1 MKKQLKLLSSKLL
14 YMKQFYFFIIFL
26 FTSFLS
32 FSQNFTDTKG
42 ELQISAS
49 GTATYTLPIAVP
61 PSIKGVAPTINLV
74 YSSGVRGGI
83 AGQGWSINSISTIS
97 RMATRRDIDG
107 YVDGVDFDSNDKLAL
122 DGQRLLL
129 KTGTYWAANS
139 TYETEYK
146 SNTKIELKIEGT
158 TTYFIVTAPDGSRSW
173 YGSKG
178 SGSLQNSVSV
188 NSWYIVH
195 YEDVY
200 GNFIDYNYKTVAY
213 NSTNQLYIDNIAFSG
228 NAAAGIAAQNKIS
241 FVYKAASRIEKDYLK
256 GGAIYATQILD
267 YIQVFANNLTFRTY
281 KLTHEEDASLGY
293 QRLKQIQEINAQSEV
308 SNPVVFE
315 YNSSPTTPQR
325 TEKEYT
331 NNLAFDKVE
340 LAGDFDGDGRLD
352 FIANN
357 QIFTNLF
364 KNDTGNAP
372 INLPIAMDKRQL
384 INATTLNSN
393 KVNQLHSIVFANET
407 PTTTEFKVYNLS
419 GSTVANTYNKT
430 VTMDNIAYRGT
441 DYTNDYYCSY
451 DEYNCGYGANPQ
463 ACIFSSV
470 KKSTNYLEG
479 DFNGDGLS
487 EVLIFNRK
495 NETHDNYQTIYHDY
509 YGSSIAGC
517 EFSVRNPEDTEYY
530 LLDLNPNSSN
540 QLNTAGFVKLA
551 NASALGTVEYYEKR
565 IVGDFNS
572 DGKSDILKING
583 DKTYKIFTFKQLAAA
598 PWIELEVIGAGTL
611 DQYSATKY
619 MLLGDYNGD
628 GKTDIMLPTD
638 EGGPNKVEWNIYYS
652 NPNPAGGSFFTKE
665 TLDIVEYW
673 PDTGGNYKTQRHF
686 SSYFAMDINKD
697 GKSDLVRV
705 WRKYYKDDWSINN
718 HDTQWEVYGYANNIG
733 KVGASG
739 FTSVYS
745 STVFTSNSPDIPI
758 PLTSNYR
765 YDGGNTDLVLV
776 RGHYNKIEYYQF
788 NKNVDTENRLKS
800 VMESNGN
807 IKQTIEY
814 LPMEPTTGTLGSA
827 SSDFY
832 SSADAVTYPNI
843 EVIKNPASYLVSK
856 LTATINGISK
866 YQDFRYRGYV
876 SNYNYGTVGFTRTTR
891 SSWYLSAS
899 DTKIWTTQY
908 NDPVLRGANT
918 ISWTSTNP
926 STVFDTTPSG
936 LLTTKTNVFSVYTKG
951 GGDVVYSS
959 PLQNDIIIT
968 TPVTTGQ
975 TYKAGNSITASS
987 AVNND
992 LAVNYYAPQVILK
1005 PGFSAS
1011 SSSNTI
1017 FTASPTASAAQSAG
1031 APNSNSGV
1039 YNVLLSKQTI
1049 EDHLSGTKSET
1060 VFTYDGTVDSNNY
1073 YGLEVRSVLKKYSGA
1088 TVQGSV
1094 TTDTQYDNN
1103 PTGAGSA
1110 YYIGRPKKVNTS
1122 ANNAAS
1128 GDTRTSEEA
1137 YTYTGFNLT
1146 KTEKKGHNTYA
1157 LVEDMTY
1164 DGLGNLLTKT
1174 VSAPGAPAPIPAART
1189 ITDEYDAAKR
1199 FVVKKTNHQ
1208 GLITNYVYNN
1218 LGQVTKST
1226 DYMGV
1231 VSDFIYDNWGKL
1243 TNTTITGSSTT
1254 PISTTI
1260 VYAKLGTGG
1269 YTTTTTNNLDA
1280 KTVVEYDVLGR
1291 AVKNSV
1297 KGFAANTMVTKQ
1309 VVYDGLGRK
1318 QKESEPYFSTP
1329 GLWTSYEYDYLMRP
1343 TKITAPTGKIQTLSY
1358 SVLTTTSTDDGKVT
1372 TATADALGNKV
1383 QSTDPGG
1390 TINFTYFA
1398 NGQLKESDYQGNKVK
1413 IDIDGWGNKVRME
1426 DPSAG
1431 VYTYSYDAFG
1441 QLKTQTTPN
1450 GTTSFVYDAG
1460 GKPTEKTIAGTL
1472 TNSKTTYAYNA
1483 LNQITSST
1491 YVDNIESK
1499 TTTNVYEY
1507 DTLKRLYKTT
1517 ETTPYAVFVKQL
1529 AFDALG
1535 RVEKETSTATA
1546 SGKTSSKTVKNTYQN
1561 GFPWQILDDTT
1572 QQVLWQTNS
1581 LNERGQLLTAAFGNG
1596 IAVTN
1601 TYDQYGYV
1609 KQIKHDKTSPTAV
1622 NIMTLNSDFEIKRGN
1637 LNSRTNSL
1645 FSRNETYKYDALD
1658 RLTEYTNG
1666 LGIQETQSYDDK
1678 GRITQNSVG
1687 TYEYDT
1693 AKTYQNKAIT
1703 PTQEAVGYYGNRE
1716 GIFNDSME
1724 DRTGWGTVRS
1734 PATVFYS
1741 YDNVTAAHTGKNS
1754 LKLANTLTTEQ
1765 YVYSDKWVDINN
1777 TAATDY
1783 TYSAW
1788 VYSSSPQAEIV
1799 LVMKDAQG
1807 VLSYNAVVTNV
1818 TGSWTQVV
1826 KTFSVP
1832 ANIKKLC
1839 IRLDNNGLG
1848 NIWFDDV
1855 QIRKTSD
1862 AATAVRAL
1870 NITYNTFKSPVQIE
1884 ETGVDKISFTY
1895 NDGNDRSSMFYG
1907 GQQSDKL
1914 LRTFRK
1920 HYSAD
1925 GTMEVKHNIVTGA
1938 VEFVTYIGG
1947 DGYSAPV
1954 VLKSDG
1960 TTQNYLYLH
1969 RDYQGTIT
1977 AVSDQSGAV
1986 VEKRLFDAWGNIV
1999 KVQDGA
2005 GNILAG
2011 LTILDRGYT
2020 GHEHLQSVGL
2030 IHMNGR
2036 LYDPKLHRFLQ
2047 PDNYIQEPY
2056 NTQNYNKYGYVLN
2069 NPLKYTDPSGEYI
2082 EIGFFGAV
2090 IIGATIA
2097 ALTYTITALVADVPF
2112 SVGGLAKATFIGA
2125 ATSAVTFGIGS
2136 AASTIT
2142 NFYIRAAVSAVAHGT
2157 FQGSMAAIQG
2167 GKFWSGF
2174 ASAALSSIAAS
2185 AFGQGFNHEGL
2196 DANGDMI
2203 NATKVWGGA
2212 GSISQNSLGMI
2223 AFGTVSG
2230 GAGAALTGGNFWQ
2243 GAATGLVVSGL
2254 NHAVHQIGS
2263 KENDPPNRYKRYFSN
2278 KLNEAKE
2285 FGNSISEIY
2294 NSNKQIFRDHFDAA
2308 EISGGTAEMVG
2319 LVAAPFTEGASL
2331 ELSAYGAKLSLYGT
2345 VGNSVMD
2352 IFEGKYGNA
2361 ADRWTEFVVSAGM
2374 GKAIESGLPQST
2386 LRNMLSAF
2394 KIYVESYV
2402 VPVFEES
2409 WNKFNVSSNKL
2420 KL

>member
-1 MKKQLKLLSSKLL
+1 
-14 YMKQFYFFIIFL
+14 MKQFYFFIIFL

-97 RMATRRDIDG
+97 RMSTRRDIDG

-139 TYETEYK
+139 TYETEFK

-158 TTYFIVTAPDGSRSW
+158 TTYFVVTAPDGSRSW

-228 NAAAGIAAQNKIS
+228 NTAAGIAAQNKIS
-241 FVYKAASRIEKDYLK
+241 FYYNAASRVEKDYLK
-256 GGAIYATQILD
+256 GQPIYATQIL
-267 YIQVFANNLTFRTY
+267 NNIKVLSNNVPFRTY
-281 KLTHEEDASLGY
+281 QLTHEEDTSLGY
-293 QRLKQIQEINAQSEV
+293 QRLKKIQEINAQSEV
-308 SNPVVFE
+308 SNPVEFE
-315 YNSSPTTPQR
+315 YTPSPTTPQR

-331 NNLAFDKVE
+331 NTLAFDKVD

-352 FIANN
+352 FVANN

-364 KNDTGNAP
+364 NGNTGNVP
-372 INLPIAMDKRQL
+372 VNLPFTADKRQV
-384 INATTLNSN
+384 ITATTLTNG
-393 KVNQLHSIVFANET
+393 KLNQFNSIVYADEQVNNIS
-407 PTTTEFKVYNLS
+407 FKIYN
-419 GSTVANTYNKT
+419 STALNYTKSINFNNNIAQGET
-430 VTMDNIAYRGT
+430 VTNVVYDQFSGYT
-441 DYTNDYYCSY
+441 DTRFFP
-451 DEYNCGYGANPQ
+451 A
-463 ACIFSSV
+463 I
-470 KKSTNYLEG
+470 KKSNEYLEG
-479 DFNGDGLS
+479 DFNGDGIS
-487 EVLIFNRK
+487 EVLIRSTK
-495 NETHDNYQTIYHDY
+495 NEYYYDLETI
-509 YGSSIAGC
+509 
-517 EFSVRNPEDTEYY
+517 
-530 LLDLNPNSSN
+530 SSN
-540 QLNTAGFVKLA
+540 WAGLGDGQWLSTEFGWDGWDYHLVNLDP
-551 NASALGTVEYYEKR
+551 NASTALGTSGFMNLPNNSVLNGDKR
-565 IVGDFNS
+565 LIADFNS
-572 DGKSDILKING
+572 DGKSDILVLNN
-583 DKTYKIFTFKQLAAA
+583 DKTYKIISFKQLLVS
-598 PWIELEVIGAGTL
+598 PWIELEVIGSGTL
-611 DQYSATKY
+611 DQYSKSKQ

-628 GKTDIMLPTD
+628 GKTDIMLPTS
-638 EGGPNKVEWNIYYS
+638 EGEPNAVEWNIYYS
-652 NPNPAGGSFFTKE
+652 NPNPAGGELFVKE
-665 TLDIVEYW
+665 TLNIVEYW
-673 PDTGGNYKTQRHF
+673 PDTGSHYNTQRHF

-718 HDTQWEVYGYANNIG
+718 HDTQWEVYGYANNLG
-733 KVGASG
+733 KASGSG

-758 PLTSNYR
+758 PITSNYR
-765 YDGGNTDLVLV
+765 YDGANTDLVLI

-800 VMESNGN
+800 VTESSGN
-807 IKQTIEY
+807 IKQTIDY
-814 LPMEPTTGTLGSA
+814 LPMEAPNGDLGA
-827 SSDFY
+827 SSADFY
-832 SSADAVTYPNI
+832 SSANAALYPNI
-843 EVIKNPASYLVSK
+843 EIIRNSGSYLVSK

-908 NDPVLRGANT
+908 NDPALRGANT

-1011 SSSNTI
+1011 SSSNTS
-1017 FTASPTASAAQSAG
+1017 FTASPVASAAQSAG

-1039 YNVLLSKQTI
+1039 YNVLLNKQTI

-1060 VFTYDGTVDSNNY
+1060 VFTYDGTADSNNY

-1088 TVQGSV
+1088 ALQGSV
-1094 TTDTQYDNN
+1094 TTDSQYDNN
-1103 PTGAGSA
+1103 PTGAGSS
-1110 YYIGRPKKVNTS
+1110 YYIGRPKKVNSS
-1122 ANNAAS
+1122 ANNVAS
-1128 GDTRTSEEA
+1128 GDTRTSEETS
-1137 YTYTGFNLT
+1137 TYTGFNLT

-1174 VSAPGAPAPIPAART
+1174 ISAPAAVPVPAART

-1199 FVVKKTNHQ
+1199 FVIKKTDHQ
-1208 GLITNYVYNN
+1208 GFITNYVYNN

-1231 VSDFIYDNWGKL
+1231 VSDFTYDNWGKL
-1243 TNTTITGSSTT
+1243 TNTTVTGPSIT

-1269 YTTTTTNNLDA
+1269 YTTTTTNNLDS

-1291 AVKNSV
+1291 AVKNSA
-1297 KGFAANTMVTKQ
+1297 KGFAANTMITKQ

-1318 QKESEPYFSTP
+1318 QKESEPYFSAP
-1329 GLWTSYEYDYLMRP
+1329 SLWTNYEYDYLMRP

-1372 TATADALGNKV
+1372 TATVDALGNKV

-1413 IDIDGWGNKVRME
+1413 IDIDGWGNKIRME

-1431 VYTYSYDAFG
+1431 VYTYSYDAFA
-1441 QLKTQTTPN
+1441 QLKTETTPN
-1450 GTTSFVYDAG
+1450 GTTTLLYDTFG
-1460 GKPTEKTIAGTL
+1460 RTTEKTIAGTL

-1499 TTTNVYEY
+1499 TTTNLYEY
-1507 DTLKRLYKTT
+1507 DTFKRLYKTT
-1517 ETTPYAVFVKQL
+1517 ETTPYAVFVKQQT
-1529 AFDALG
+1529 FDALA
-1535 RVEKETSTATA
+1535 RIEKETSTATA

-1572 QQVLWQTNS
+1572 QQVLWQANS

-1601 TYDQYGYV
+1601 TYDQYGYI
-1609 KQIKHDKTSPTAV
+1609 KQIKHDKTTPTVV

-1645 FSRNETYKYDALD
+1645 FSRNETYKYDSLD

-1666 LGIQETQSYDDK
+1666 LGIQETQVYDDK

-1703 PTQEAVGYYGNRE
+1703 PTPEAAGYYGNRE

-1754 LKLANTLTTEQ
+1754 LKLVNTLTTEQ
-1765 YVYSDKWVDINN
+1765 YVYSDKWIDINN

-1807 VLSYNAVVTNV
+1807 VLSYNTVVSNV
-1818 TGSWTQVV
+1818 TGSWTQVT

-1832 ANIKKLC
+1832 SNIKKLC

-1895 NDGNDRSSMFYG
+1895 NDDNDRSSMFYG

-1977 AVSDQSGAV
+1977 AISDQSGAI
-1986 VEKRLFDAWGNIV
+1986 VEKRLFDAWGSIV

-2005 GNILAG
+2005 GNILSG
-2011 LTILDRGYT
+2011 LTVLDRGYT

-2069 NPLKYTDPSGEYI
+2069 NPLKYTDPSGEYA

-2090 IIGATIA
+2090 IIGAIIA
-2097 ALTYTITALVADVPF
+2097 ATTYTLTALLADVPF

-2136 AASTIT
+2136 AATSLFT
-2142 NFYIRAAVSAVAHGT
+2142 NFYSQAAFQAAAHGT

-2174 ASAALSSIAAS
+2174 ASGALSSIASS
-2185 AFGQGFNHEGL
+2185 AWSGGITTENTFQSNSSLTEGHFVTNTFSHQGISGAIG
-2196 DANGDMI
+2196 AN
-2203 NATKVWGGA
+2203 NTV
-2212 GSISQNSLGMI
+2212 GMI

-2243 GAATGLVVSGL
+2243 GAVTGLVVSGL
-2254 NHAVHQIGS
+2254 NHGMHEM
-2263 KENDPPNRYKRYFSN
+2263 KEVFLKN
-2278 KLNEAKE
+2278 KIDREV
-2285 FGNSISEIY
+2285 
-2294 NSNKQIFRDHFDAA
+2294 DA
-2308 EISGGTAEMVG
+2308 
-2319 LVAAPFTEGASL
+2319 
-2331 ELSAYGAKLSLYGT
+2331 AYGANADNAAPATDATLVKMKNSLPTLRKIYPSTGFAPIQAEPSIYT
-2345 VGNSVMD
+2345 VGRAEAKTWAYDTDNYKKSNIVFYRAAFSSFRNLAHTMLHE
-2352 IFEGKYGNA
+2352 FGHAVNYFNMSYGNY
-2361 ADRWTEFVVSAGM
+2361 RSSHSAE
-2374 GKAIESGLPQST
+2374 ESDKWGERQAFKFAFDNGGLPYK
-2386 LRNMLSAF
+2386 ND
-2394 KIYVESYV
+2394 
-2402 VPVFEES
+2402 S
-2409 WNKFNVSSNKL
+2409 WYLLNK
-2420 KL
+2420 

>member
-1 MKKQLKLLSSKLL
+1 
-14 YMKQFYFFIIFL
+14 MKQFYLFILLI
-26 FTSFLS
+26 FTSLG

-49 GTATYTLPIAVP
+49 GTATYTLPIAVS
-61 PSIKGVAPTINLV
+61 PSIKGVAPTINLN

-97 RMATRRDIDG
+97 RIATRRDIDG
-107 YVDGVDFDSNDKLAL
+107 YVDGVDFDADDKLAL

-129 KTGTYWAANS
+129 KTGMYWAANS

-146 SNTKIELKIEGT
+146 SNTRIELKIEGT

-195 YEDVY
+195 FEDVY
-200 GNFIDYNYKTVAY
+200 GNFIDYNYKTVTY

-228 NAAAGIAAQNKIS
+228 NAVAGIAAQNKIT
-241 FVYKAASRIEKDYLK
+241 FTYRDARRVERDYLK
-256 GGAIYATQILD
+256 GVAIYATKILEN
-267 YIQVFANNLTFRTY
+267 IQVIANNTYFRTY
-281 KLTHEEDASLGY
+281 TLSHTFDTVLGY
-293 QRLKQIQEINAQSEV
+293 ERLTSIQELNGFNEQ

-315 YNSSPTTPQR
+315 YNTSPSTPQR
-325 TEKEYT
+325 TEKEYV
-331 NNLAFDKVE
+331 NNLDFNGVD

-352 FIANN
+352 FTAVGNLYN
-357 QIFTNLF
+357 NLF
-364 KNDTGNAP
+364 KNDSGQNP
-372 INLPIAMDKRQL
+372 INISGLSSLYKSTI
-384 INATTLNSN
+384 TTLKNSKINQFNSILNLQNDELNSLTFGVFSLNNNALLLDYTKTIDIPNSGECNSN
-393 KVNQLHSIVFANET
+393 CVPN
-407 PTTTEFKVYNLS
+407 
-419 GSTVANTYNKT
+419 
-430 VTMDNIAYRGT
+430 RCT
-441 DYTNDYYCSY
+441 DD
-451 DEYNCGYGANPQ
+451 G
-463 ACIFSSV
+463 FV
-470 KKSTNYLEG
+470 KKHNEYIEG
-479 DFNGDGLS
+479 DFNGDGIS
-487 EVLIFNRK
+487 ELLILGYSEYRNYNSEDPTKRDCVFE
-495 NETHDNYQTIYHDY
+495 ETV
-509 YGSSIAGC
+509 GSTPNIC
-517 EFSVRNPEDTEYY
+517 R
-530 LLDLNPNSSN
+530 LLDLNPSSSI
-540 QLNTAGFVKLA
+540 T
-551 NASALGTVEYYEKR
+551 LGTIGYANIGTTLASNLKGDKR
-565 IVGDFNS
+565 MVADWNG
-572 DGKSDILKING
+572 DGKSDILVISGN
-583 DKTYKIFTFKQLAAA
+583 KTYKIVGFKQLVAA
-598 PWIELEVIGAGTL
+598 PWVQLEIIGSGTL
-611 DQYSATKY
+611 DQYSNTKQL
-619 MLLGDYNGD
+619 LLGDFNGD
-628 GKTDIMLPTD
+628 GKTDIMIPTS
-638 EGGPNKVEWNIYYS
+638 EGAANAVQWNIYYS
-652 NPNPAGGSFFTKE
+652 NPNPAGGEFFVKE
-665 TLDIVEYW
+665 FLDIVEYW
-673 PDTGGNYKTQRHF
+673 PDTGSTYNTQRHF

-718 HDTQWEVYGYANNIG
+718 HDTQWQVTGFSNNIG
-733 KVGASG
+733 KVGGSG
-739 FTSVYS
+739 FALAYD

-776 RGHYNKIEYYQF
+776 RGHYTKIEYYQF

-800 VMESNGN
+800 VTESNGN
-807 IKQTIEY
+807 IKQTIDY
-814 LPMEPTTGTLGSA
+814 LPMEAVGGGLGSA
-827 SSDFY
+827 STDFY

-843 EVIKNPASYLVSK
+843 EVIRNTESYLVSK
-856 LTATINGISK
+856 LTATINGVSK

-891 SSWYLSAS
+891 SSWYLSAP
-899 DTKIWTTQY
+899 DTKLWTTQY
-908 NDPVLRGANT
+908 NDTALRGANT
-918 ISWTSTNP
+918 ITWTSTNP
-926 STVFDTTPSG
+926 LTVFDAVPTG
-936 LLTTKTNVFSVYTKG
+936 LVSTKTNVFSTYTN
-951 GGDVVYSS
+951 
-959 PLQNDIIIT
+959 P
-968 TPVTTGQ
+968 
-975 TYKAGNSITASS
+975 AS
-987 AVNND
+987 
-992 LAVNYYAPQVILK
+992 K
-1005 PGFSAS
+1005 
-1011 SSSNTI
+1011 
-1017 FTASPTASAAQSAG
+1017 
-1031 APNSNSGV
+1031 V
-1039 YNVLLSKQTI
+1039 YNVLLDSQTTV
-1049 EDHLSGTKSET
+1049 DALSGIKSENT
-1060 VFTYDGTVDSNNY
+1060 YTYDGTVTSASY
-1073 YGLEVRSVLKKYSGA
+1073 YGLETKSVSKQYNVSTL
-1088 TVQGSV
+1088 QGSV
-1094 TTDTQYDNN
+1094 TTDSQYDNN

-1110 YYIGRPKKVNTS
+1110 YYIGRPKKVNTL
-1122 ANNAAS
+1122 ANNAVS

-1137 YTYTGFNLT
+1137 YTYSGFNLT

-1174 VSAPGAPAPIPAART
+1174 VSAPGAPAPVPAART
-1189 ITDEYDAAKR
+1189 ITDEYDAGKR
-1199 FVVKKTNHQ
+1199 FVVKKTDHQ
-1208 GLITNYVYNN
+1208 GFITNYVYNN

-1280 KTVVEYDVLGR
+1280 KTVVEYDVIGR
-1291 AVKNSV
+1291 AVKNSA

-1329 GLWTSYEYDYLMRP
+1329 SLWTSYEYDYLMRP

-1372 TATADALGNKV
+1372 TATVDALGNKV
-1383 QSTDPGG
+1383 QTTDPGG

-1413 IDIDGWGNKVRME
+1413 IDIDGWGNKIRME

-1441 QLKTQTTPN
+1441 QLKTETTPN
-1450 GTTSFVYDAG
+1450 GTTSLVYDAA
-1460 GKPTEKTIAGTL
+1460 GKTTEKTIAGTL
-1472 TNSKTTYAYNA
+1472 TNSKTTYAYNT

-1491 YVDNIESK
+1491 YVDNIETK

-1529 AFDALG
+1529 AYDSLG

-1561 GFPWQILDDTT
+1561 GFPWQILDDAT

-1596 IAVTN
+1596 IGITN

-1622 NIMTLNSDFEIKRGN
+1622 NIMTLNTDFEIKRGN

-1645 FSRNETYKYDALD
+1645 FSRNETYKYDGLD

-1666 LGIQETQSYDDK
+1666 LGIQETQVYDDK

-1724 DRTGWGTVRS
+1724 DRTGWGTERS

-1754 LKLANTLTTEQ
+1754 LKLANALTSEQ
-1765 YVYSDKWVDINN
+1765 YVYSDKWADINN
-1777 TAATDY
+1777 TATTDY

-1788 VYSSSPQAEIV
+1788 VYSSSPQAELV

-1807 VLSYNAVVTNV
+1807 VLSYNTVVSNV
-1818 TGSWTQVV
+1818 TGSWTQVT

-1832 ANIKKLC
+1832 ANIKKIRL
-1839 IRLDNNGLG
+1839 RLDNNGQG

-1925 GTMEVKHNIVTGA
+1925 GTMEVKHNIVTGT
-1938 VEFVTYIGG
+1938 VEFVIYIGG

-2005 GNILAG
+2005 GNILSG
-2011 LTILDRGYT
+2011 LTVLDRGYT
-2020 GHEHLQSVGL
+2020 GHEHLQSIGL

-2069 NPLKYTDPSGEYI
+2069 NPLKYTDPSGEYA
-2082 EIGFFGAV
+2082 EIGFLAV
-2090 IIGATIA
+2090 VGIGAAIA

-2112 SVGGLAKATFIGA
+2112 SIGGLVKATFIGA

-2136 AASTIT
+2136 AAGSLFS
-2142 NFYIRAAVSAVAHGT
+2142 NFYSQAAFQAAAHGT
-2157 FQGSMAAIQG
+2157 FQGGMTAISG

-2174 ASAALSSIAAS
+2174 AAGALSSIASS
-2185 AFGQGFNHEGL
+2185 A
-2196 DANGDMI
+2196 
-2203 NATKVWGGA
+2203 WGG
-2212 GSISQNSLGMI
+2212 GMSSETVDNVTTETMHQGISGATGLNNGFGTI

-2243 GAATGLVVSGL
+2243 GAVTGLFVSVLNHSFHESGDPNGTGLSTRRYHKDENGNIDSESLNYFPRGDTSLFSRAESEPLRLGELTVYGHANHQGLFDIFNYNQNMGVSNVLKSDSAMWRDFVSG
-2254 NHAVHQIGS
+2254 
-2263 KENDPPNRYKRYFSN
+2263 KT
-2278 KLNEAKE
+2278 
-2285 FGNSISEIY
+2285 NSLTMVLKACY
-2294 NSNKQIFRDHFDAA
+2294 
-2308 EISGGTAEMVG
+2308 SG
-2319 LVAAPFTEGASL
+2319 SL
-2331 ELSAYGAKLSLYGT
+2331 EFQNNISRVLTKQ
-2345 VGNSVMD
+2345 N
-2352 IFEGKYGNA
+2352 
-2361 ADRWTEFVVSAGM
+2361 
-2374 GKAIESGLPQST
+2374 SGLT
-2386 LRNMLSAF
+2386 IYSA
-2394 KIYVESYV
+2394 SHNWGSDGR
-2402 VPVFEES
+2402 VFYTKA
-2409 WNKFNVSSNKL
+2409 NKVRHDGAGFNKYQDGRYLNQVK
-2420 KL
+2420 KK